1 MSDFYQLAADEQAQ
15 RLGQLARAALHH
27 WGVGENARLQLLK
40 YRENA
45 VFSVT
50 GADGDRF
57 AMRVHRAGYHSDD
70 ELRSELQWMD
80 ALNRAGIKTPDV
92 IAANDGALFKV
103 VDETSVPEPRQVD
116 LLAWVDGES
125 LGSVEEGA
133 SADAEEVVKQYR
145 TVGELMARLH
155 NQAQGWQKPEGFSRH
170 AWDIAGLL
178 GEQPFWGRFWELE
191 PLSPEQVALIQQAR
205 SAVRERLE
213 RFGQGED
220 RYGLIHCDFLPE
232 NLLRDGDGVRLI
244 DFDDAG
250 FGWHLFDIAT
260 SLFYLALTGDE
271 NSDAIQNAFIEGYR
285 SRRELPDSHLAM
297 LPTFFLLR
305 GLVYLGWAHTRKET
319 ETAQELTPLLIE
331 AVTALATDYLDN
343 LTGES

>member
-1 MSDFYQLAADEQAQ
+1 MSDFYQLNHGEQAR
-15 RLGQLARAALHH
+15 RLEKLASTALHH
-27 WGVGENARLQLLK
+27 WSMNENARLQLLK

-50 GADGDRF
+50 GADGRRY
-57 AMRVHRAGYHSDD
+57 AMRIHRAGYHSDD

-80 ALNRAGIKTPDV
+80 ALNQAGIQTPNV
-92 IAANDGALFKV
+92 IAAKDGALFKV
-103 VDETSVPEPRQVD
+103 VQEASVPEPRQVD
-116 LLAWVDGES
+116 LLAWVEGES

-155 NQAQGWQKPEGFSRH
+155 NQAQVWQRPEGFTRH
-170 AWDIAGLL
+170 AWDIDGLL

-191 PLSPEQVALIQQAR
+191 SLSPGQVALIQR
-205 SAVRERLE
+205 TRGAVREELE

-232 NLLRDGDGVRLI
+232 NLLCGEDGIRLI

-260 SLFYLALTGDE
+260 SLFFLKLMGDG
-271 NSDAIQNAFIEGYR
+271 NADAIENAFVEGYR
-285 SRRELPDSHLAM
+285 SQRDLPDSHLAM
-297 LPTFFLLR
+297 LPTFLLLR
-305 GLVYLGWAHTRKET
+305 GLVYLGWAHTRRET
-319 ETAQELTPLLIE
+319 ETARELTPLLIE
-331 AVTALATDYLDN
+331 GVTAMAADYLER
-343 LTGES
+343 LGSA